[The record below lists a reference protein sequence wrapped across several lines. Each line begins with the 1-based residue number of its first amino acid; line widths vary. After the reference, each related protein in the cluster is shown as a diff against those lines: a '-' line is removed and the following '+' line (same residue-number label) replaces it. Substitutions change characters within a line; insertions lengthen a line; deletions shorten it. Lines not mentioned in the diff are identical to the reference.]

1 MIGKL
6 RELRGRYTLYSRIT
20 GLSSISRRYFVIGA
34 FDGVLT
40 ILGLIVGAYLS
51 GKANNHLVFTAG
63 VATAIALGISSGF
76 GAFEAEECEN
86 ITLLSRKQRA
96 MLSMMKN
103 SVTEKAHR
111 FSIYIATAVHGF
123 APIPAAI
130 IPLIP
135 FRSGMPYVE
144 AMKISFAISFAL
156 LFIIGFFLGR
166 ISGRNVL
173 IAGMRMLVA
182 GVATLLI
189 IVLLE
194 HMGTY

>member
-1 MIGKL
+1 MIEKL
-6 RELRGRYTLYSRIT
+6 RELRTKYGVYSRIT

-51 GKANNHLVFTAG
+51 GRANNQLVFTAG

-96 MLSMMKN
+96 MLSMLKN

-111 FSIYIATAVHGF
+111 FSVYTATIVHGI

-130 IPLIP
+130 LPLIP
-135 FRSGMPYVE
+135 FRSGLPYVE
-144 AMKISFAISFAL
+144 AMKISFVISFAL
-156 LFIIGFFLGR
+156 LFVIGFFLGK

-173 IAGMRMLVA
+173 IAGVRMLVA
-182 GVATLLI
+182 GIFTLLI
-189 IVLLE
+189 IVVLE
-194 HMGTY
+194 HIGTY